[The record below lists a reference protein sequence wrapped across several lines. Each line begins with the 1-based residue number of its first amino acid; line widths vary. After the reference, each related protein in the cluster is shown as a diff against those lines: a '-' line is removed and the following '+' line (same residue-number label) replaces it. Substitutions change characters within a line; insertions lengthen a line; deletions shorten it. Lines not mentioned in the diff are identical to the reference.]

1 MKTQAEITIA
11 LNAIRAALDIDVVDA
26 IIEDVQNKCLRL
38 TQLFG
43 LSSETTAS
51 AKKLL
56 GEKEVEIFITK
67 DLDKLAPQKAMKLL
81 KSYCSQEV
89 ATLEYSERLNSGL
102 VHTIDA
108 LRSVISLYKSELSNT
123 LKQ

>member
-1 MKTQAEITIA
+1 MKTQAEINNA
-11 LNAIRAALDIDVVDA
+11 LNSIRATLDVDVMNA
-26 IIEDVQNKCLRL
+26 IIEDVQNKCIAL

-51 AKKLL
+51 AKKML

-67 DLDKLAPQKAMKLL
+67 DLGKLAPQKAMKLL
-81 KSYCSQEV
+81 KSYCSQEI
-89 ATLEYSERLNSGL
+89 ATLEYAERLNSGI

-108 LRSVISLYKSELSNT
+108 LRSIISYRKSEMENS
-123 LKQ
+123 LK